1 MHTLTRM
8 SIVSVPR
15 PNLSVALE
23 TWKKLLA
30 DRGFAPKLLWIFE
43 ENLCFERRPDVPGG
57 IHIGFQTRFSPVPQE
72 SLDIAYEHFC
82 ESEARIV
89 FYRLGESNGRSVCIL
104 LGDSWFDAKSDHEGF
119 VRRDDWGISFFAGQK
134 IEIEE
139 VTDMRRWIRRLRRER
154 PLHDVDFC
162 MTLAAVDEIQIHG
175 RVLTAG
181 ERYSEAMLGK
191 LRRIFSHAN

>member
-1 MHTLTRM
+1 M
-8 SIVSVPR
+8 SSTVITR
-15 PNLSVALE
+15 PNLADALAAWE
-23 TWKKLLA
+23 KMLA
-30 DRGFAPKLLWIFE
+30 DRGLATKLLWIFE
-43 ENLCFERRPDVPGG
+43 ENLCFEKKSEVPGG

-82 ESEARIV
+82 EADTRIV
-89 FYRLGESNGRSVCIL
+89 FYRLGENQGRSVCIL
-104 LGDSWFDAKSDHEGF
+104 LADSWFDDKKESDGF
-119 VRRDDWGISFFAGQK
+119 ILRNEWGIAFHPGQK

-162 MTLAAVDEIQIHG
+162 MTLAAVDELQIHG
-175 RVLTAG
+175 RVLTPG

-191 LRRIFSHAN
+191 LRRIFAHAD

>member
-1 MHTLTRM
+1 MSSVALT
-8 SIVSVPR
+8 R
-15 PNLSVALE
+15 PNLTDALAA
-23 TWKKLLA
+23 WKKLLA
-30 DRGFAPKLLWIFE
+30 ERGFAPDLLWIFE
-43 ENLCFERRPDVPGG
+43 ENLCFERKPEVPGG

-82 ESEARIV
+82 EGDARIV
-89 FYRLGESNGRSVCIL
+89 FYRLGESKGRSVCIL
-104 LGDSWFDAKSDHEGF
+104 LGDPWFNEKKDTDGF
-119 VRRDDWGISFFAGQK
+119 VRRDEWGISFFPGQK
-134 IEIEE
+134 IDIEE

-162 MTLAAVDEIQIHG
+162 MTLTAVDEIQIHG

-181 ERYSEAMLGK
+181 ERYSEEMLGK

>member
-1 MHTLTRM
+1 M
-8 SIVSVPR
+8 SSVAITR
-15 PNLSVALE
+15 PNLSDALVA
-23 TWKKLLA
+23 WKKLLA
-30 DRGFAPKLLWIFE
+30 ERGFATDLLWIFE
-43 ENLCFERRPDVPGG
+43 ENLCFEKKPEVPGG

-82 ESEARIV
+82 EGDARIV
-89 FYRLGESNGRSVCIL
+89 FYRLGESKGRSVCIL
-104 LGDSWFDAKSDHEGF
+104 LGDPWFNEKKDTDGY
-119 VRRDDWGISFFAGQK
+119 VRHDEWAISFFPGQK

-162 MTLAAVDEIQIHG
+162 MTLTAVDEIQIHG

-181 ERYSEAMLGK
+181 ERYSEEMLSK

>member
-1 MHTLTRM
+1 M
-8 SIVSVPR
+8 SSVAFTR
-15 PNLSVALE
+15 PNLTDALAA
-23 TWKKLLA
+23 WKKLLA
-30 DRGFAPKLLWIFE
+30 ERGFATDLLWIFE
-43 ENLCFERRPDVPGG
+43 ENLCFERKPEVPGG

-82 ESEARIV
+82 EGDARIV
-89 FYRLGESNGRSVCIL
+89 FYRLGESKGRSVCIL
-104 LGDSWFDAKSDHEGF
+104 LGDPWFNEKKATDGY
-119 VRRDDWGISFFAGQK
+119 VRRDEWGISFFPGQK
-134 IEIEE
+134 IDIEE

-162 MTLAAVDEIQIHG
+162 MTLTAVDEIQIHG

-181 ERYSEAMLGK
+181 ERYSEEMLSK

>member
-1 MHTLTRM
+1 MNQTP
-8 SIVSVPR
+8 VSR
-15 PNLSVALE
+15 PNVRDALNA
-23 TWKKLLA
+23 WKQLLA
-30 DRGFAPKLLWIFE
+30 SRGLSSDLLWIFE
-43 ENLCFERRPDVPGG
+43 ENLCFEKKADVPGG

-72 SLDIAYEHFC
+72 AFEIAYEHFC
-82 ESEARIV
+82 ESDAQIV
-89 FYRLGESNGRSVCIL
+89 FYRLGEHKGRSVCIL
-104 LGDSWFDAKSDHEGF
+104 LGDAWFNEKKESDGF
-119 VRRDDWGISFFAGQK
+119 ALRPEWGISFYPGQK

-175 RVLTAG
+175 RVLTPG
-181 ERYSEAMLGK
+181 ERYSEEMLNK

>member
-1 MHTLTRM
+1 M
-8 SIVSVPR
+8 SSLQSVSR
-15 PNLSVALE
+15 PNLSTALDA
-23 TWKKLLA
+23 WKKLLA
-30 DRGFAPKLLWIFE
+30 ERKLSTDLLWIFE
-43 ENLCFERRPDVPGG
+43 ENLCFEKKSDVPGG

-82 ESEARIV
+82 ESETPIV
-89 FYRLGESNGRSVCIL
+89 FYRLGESRGRSVCIL
-104 LGDSWFDAKSDHEGF
+104 LGDSWFNDKRESDGF
-119 VRRDDWGISFFAGQK
+119 IKRAEWGMSFFPGQK

-139 VTDMRRWIRRLRRER
+139 IGDMRRWIRRIRRER

-162 MTLAAVDEIQIHG
+162 MTLTAVDEIQIHG

-181 ERYSEAMLGK
+181 ERYSEEMLGK

>member
-1 MHTLTRM
+1 M
-8 SIVSVPR
+8 SSVAFTR
-15 PNLSVALE
+15 PNLSDALVA
-23 TWKKLLA
+23 WKKLLA
-30 DRGFAPKLLWIFE
+30 ERGFATDLLWIFE
-43 ENLCFERRPDVPGG
+43 ENLCFEKKPEVPGG

-82 ESEARIV
+82 EADARIV
-89 FYRLGESNGRSVCIL
+89 FYRLGESKGRSVCIL
-104 LGDSWFDAKSDHEGF
+104 LGDPWFNEKKDTDGY
-119 VRRDDWGISFFAGQK
+119 VRRDEWGISFFAGQK

-162 MTLAAVDEIQIHG
+162 MTLTAVDEIQIHG

-181 ERYSEAMLGK
+181 ERYSEAMLSK